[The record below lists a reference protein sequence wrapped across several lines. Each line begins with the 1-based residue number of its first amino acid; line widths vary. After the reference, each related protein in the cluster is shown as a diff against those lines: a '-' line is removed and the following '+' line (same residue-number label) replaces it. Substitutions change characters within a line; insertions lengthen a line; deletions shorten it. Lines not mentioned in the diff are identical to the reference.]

1 MSLCSVKIIIF
12 LKLPLSSLVNALSL
26 RIVRSSVHFL
36 SVPEKR
42 TRLAKRALAARGLVE
57 AVTWSFIGKSE
68 AEAFG
73 GGKPQLSLANP
84 IASDLSDMRPSL
96 LPGLLKAV
104 GRNVARG
111 LSDVAVFEVGQV
123 FKGDKPEDQSI
134 VATSVRRGLAGP
146 DGLGRHWQGDS
157 SVDAFDAKADA
168 FALLEALGI
177 PVAGLQVMQGGP
189 SWFHPGRSGTLQFGP
204 KMVVGAFGEVHPRIL
219 EALDV
224 KGPVVACEINLD
236 LLPPP
241 KARPTRMKPK
251 LVLPEFQP
259 VSRDFAFIVD
269 KSVPVSDMI
278 KATQAAERAL
288 ITDIAVFDVYEGTG
302 VPEGKVS
309 IALAVTLQ
317 PVEKTLTDTEID
329 AVSTRIVAEVT
340 KKTGAV
346 LRG

>member
-1 MSLCSVKIIIF
+1 
-12 LKLPLSSLVNALSL
+12 
-26 RIVRSSVHFL
+26 
-36 SVPEKR
+36 
-42 TRLAKRALAARGLVE
+42 
-57 AVTWSFIGKSE
+57 
-68 AEAFG
+68 
-73 GGKPQLSLANP
+73 
-84 IASDLSDMRPSL
+84 
-96 LPGLLKAV
+96 
-104 GRNVARG
+104 
-111 LSDVAVFEVGQV
+111 
-123 FKGDKPEDQSI
+123 
-134 VATSVRRGLAGP
+134 
-146 DGLGRHWQGDS
+146 
-157 SVDAFDAKADA
+157 
-168 FALLEALGI
+168 
-177 PVAGLQVMQGGP
+177 
-189 SWFHPGRSGTLQFGP
+189 LQFGP